1 LQVVKKAAHEN
12 SKMIQAAAPFLL
24 EDL

>member
-1 LQVVKKAAHEN
+1 LQVVKNAAHDN

-24 EDL
+24 EDI